1 MDGLPGGMERGMKRE
16 GDGDTGAGGGGG
28 GGGGGVHVM
37 YFGPLVF

>member
-28 GGGGGVHVM
+28 GVHVM
-37 YFGPLVF
+37 YFGPLMF